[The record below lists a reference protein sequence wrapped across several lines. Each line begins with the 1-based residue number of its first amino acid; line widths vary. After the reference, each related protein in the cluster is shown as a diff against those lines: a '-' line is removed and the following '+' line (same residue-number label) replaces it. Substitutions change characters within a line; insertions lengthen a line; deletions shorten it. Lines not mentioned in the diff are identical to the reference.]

1 MAQTMTSVVLGHL
14 TTEALRALQNA
25 ITEELAMRH
34 PDHP

>member
-1 MAQTMTSVVLGHL
+1 MAQTMTSIVVSHL
-14 TTEALRALQNA
+14 TSEALKALQNA